1 MKNLYIGIITLLFFF
16 GSCKKEENR
25 FTTLEK
31 TNWLL
36 YEWENNTSDG
46 RFSEKW
52 SRQNDS
58 TFYAESF
65 FIANQDT
72 LFAETIQLIQQEN
85 DLLLIVSVPNQNKE
99 KPVTFRLTKLTE
111 NEFVFENPA
120 HDYPKKIQY
129 KLINNDS
136 LYAEINGRGKKEGFP
151 FKKVK

>member
-1 MKNLYIGIITLLFFF
+1 MH
-16 GSCKKEENR
+16 
-25 FTTLEK
+25 
-31 TNWLL
+31 
-36 YEWENNTSDG
+36 EWENNTSDG

-72 LFAETIQLIQQEN
+72 LFAETIQLIQQED

-136 LYAEINGRGKKEGFP
+136 LYAEINGNGKKEGFP